1 MRSEQARVLVRG
13 GGDLATGVAI
23 RLHRSGFKVVVI
35 ERRQPLAV
43 RRLVALAQAVYAGH
57 VEIEEVRGQLAPDL
71 KAAMGL
77 LEQGILPVLV
87 DPEATSREKFEPLA
101 LVDGRMLKSASE
113 LGQEAASFVVGLGPG
128 FTAGVDC
135 HAVVET
141 NRGHDMGRVIWEGGA
156 EPDTR
161 IPERVAG
168 YDSDRV
174 LLAPADGVFQ
184 SDVPLGT
191 QVNKGD
197 EIAVVGAVKLCAP
210 FNGVLR
216 GLLHNGLEVTS
227 GMKVGDVDP
236 RSDPSYS
243 FRISDKSLA
252 VAGGVLEALLSQVR
266 IRAALG
272 G

>member
-1 MRSEQARVLVRG
+1 MKSEQARVLVRG

-23 RLHRSGFKVVVI
+23 RLHRSGFKVVVT

-43 RRLVALAQAVYAGH
+43 RRLVALAQAVYAGQ
-57 VEIEEVRGQLAPDL
+57 VEIEGVCGQLTPDL
-71 KAAMGL
+71 KAALGL

-87 DPEATSREKFEPLA
+87 DPQAASRKAFEPLS
-101 LVDGRMLKSASE
+101 LVDGRMLKSAPE
-113 LGQEAASFVVGLGPG
+113 LGKGAAPFVVGLGPG
-128 FTAGVDC
+128 FMAGVDC

-161 IPERVAG
+161 IPERVDG

-174 LLAPADGVFQ
+174 LLAPADGVFH
-184 SDVPLGT
+184 SELPLGT
-191 QVNKGD
+191 LVNKGD
-197 EIAVVGAVKLCAP
+197 EIAVVGDAKLRAP
-210 FNGVLR
+210 FSGVLR
-216 GLLHNGLEVTS
+216 GLLHNGLGVTS

-252 VAGGVLEALLSQVR
+252 VAGGVLEALLSQER